1 MRFFYGFV
9 FVTIDCN
16 ANSIKYKLNS
26 SMKKWLMV
34 FILVGFIAFF
44 SYLVYLNQYVKKSFS
59 DNQFTGKQVTQIE
72 YQLEDYP
79 RELINMLL
87 LVEDQS
93 FYDHWGIDFKEII
106 RVVYGYIFEE
116 KEIRGASTIT
126 QQLIKNTLLTREK
139 TFTRKIEEALMA
151 VLLER
156 SYNKNFI
163 LERYM
168 NTVYLA
174 QKGSI
179 AFHGFAAASNY
190 YFDKKVENLNLN
202 EMAKLVALL
211 KGPSYYNPFRYP
223 ERLNQRAE
231 MILLMNRKYKKIVQ

>member
-1 MRFFYGFV
+1 
-9 FVTIDCN
+9 
-16 ANSIKYKLNS
+16 
-26 SMKKWLMV
+26 MKKWLKTL
-34 FILVGFIAFF
+34 ILLGFIAFI
-44 SYLVYLNQYVKKSFS
+44 SYLIYLNQYVKKSFS
-59 DNQFTGKQVTQIE
+59 DDQFTNKQVAQIE
-72 YQLEDYP
+72 YQLENYP

-93 FYDHWGIDFKEII
+93 FYEHWGIDFKEII
-106 RVVYGYIFEE
+106 RVGYGYIFEE
-116 KEIRGASTIT
+116 KPIRGASTIT

-156 SYNKNFI
+156 EYDKNFI

-174 QKGSI
+174 QQGSVS
-179 AFHGFAAASNY
+179 FHGFAAASNF
-190 YFDKKVENLNLN
+190 YFDKKVENLSLN

-211 KGPSYYNPFRYP
+211 KGPSYYNPSRFP

>member
-93 FYDHWGIDFKEII
+93 FYEHWGIDFKEII

-190 YFDKKVENLNLN
+190 YFNKKVENLNLN

-231 MILLMNRKYKKIVQ
+231 MILLMNMKYKKIVQ